1 MAAPVGRRIVF
12 QGLGALGVA
21 VALAGCAGS
30 DDSAGGT
37 GDVGGSPTATT
48 GDALVKTSEV
58 PVGGGVILTDTKIVV
73 TQPTE
78 GEFKAF
84 TAVCTHQGFLVTSV
98 ADGVIFCNH
107 HGSQY
112 SAATGEV
119 EGGPAPQPLAEVPVK
134 VKGDEVVAA

>member
-21 VALAGCAGS
+21 VVLAGCAGS
-30 DDSAGGT
+30 DDSGGDAGG
-37 GDVGGSPTATT
+37 GPTAAA
-48 GDALVKTSEV
+48 GDALVKTGDV
-58 PVGGGVILTDTKIVV
+58 PVGGGVILTEQKIVV
-73 TQPTE
+73 TQPAE

-98 ADGVIFCNH
+98 EDGTILCNH

-112 SAATGEV
+112 SAETGEV
-119 EGGPAPQPLAEVPVK
+119 EGGPAPQPLTEVPVR
-134 VKGDEVVAA
+134 VEGDEVVAA